1 MEAHNSNFQLKTDVF
16 QREIDRTK
24 LENKKLQAEHNIR
37 LLTDKKKKLDGQLT
51 QAQKTEELQT
61 RKVEEELTKVN
72 NSLARAKQ
80 DCEASEVRLQ
90 DL

>member
-1 MEAHNSNFQLKTDVF
+1 MEAHKSNFQLKTDVF

-72 NSLARAKQ
+72 NSLARAK
-80 DCEASEVRLQ
+80 
-90 DL
+90 

>member
-1 MEAHNSNFQLKTDVF
+1 MEAHKSNFQLKTDVF

-51 QAQKTEELQT
+51 QAKKTEELQT